1 MAGRKDTSK
10 TGRKANG
17 HSPRKTEA
25 GALTRAPAARR
36 SEGNGGARRVRP
48 TADEL
53 GLRAWKTT
61 YEKSREGRAKD

>member
-1 MAGRKDTSK
+1 MAERKDATK

-17 HSPRKTEA
+17 RYQRKTAA
-25 GALTRAPAARR
+25 GALTQAPVARR
-36 SEGNGGARRVRP
+36 PESNGRSHRAQL

-61 YEKSREGRAKD
+61 YEKSREGRVKD